1 MADASRRMNAC
12 RQGWERLQRI
22 SCDLTISFV
31 QEAKMETQAG
41 DKTPGTSNK
50 FSTLDWP
57 SPEVLMAARRARAQA
72 VRDMTLGLCRRLRR
86 LVLRSLTPSRSC
98 REHPARPDPDSLSKA
113 ARETLARAWLEN

>member
-57 SPEVLMAARRARAQA
+57 SPEVLMAARRARAHA
-72 VRDMTLGLCRRLRR
+72 VRDMTVDLCRRLRS
-86 LVLRSLTPSRSC
+86 LALRSLTPFRTS
-98 REHPARPDPDSLSKA
+98 REHPARPDADSVPRVT
-113 ARETLARAWLEN
+113 RETLARAWLEN